1 MELTMQYE
9 IISER
14 EICGK
19 QKGEILTDI
28 EITDAGTRVEAL
40 INGGS
45 IKPITKQKKDEAAE

>member
-1 MELTMQYE
+1 MQYE

-19 QKGEILTDI
+19 QKGEILTDV
-28 EITDAGTRVEAL
+28 EIAEAGTRVEAL

-45 IKPITKQKKDEAAE
+45 IKPITKQKKDEATE